1 MHYLEDYL
9 EVIEVFPE
17 ELKTRLRQ
25 IRELDERVR
34 RQLESLED
42 RSTTFFTLSRSKKQ
56 EWRQQQFACLSEEY
70 DRALQESTE
79 KVKLAT
85 QICEL
90 LDRYMKRLDHDINRF
105 TLELEAD
112 TAGIT
117 EILEQKS
124 FLLDRPPTP
133 ERAQIGQKRRNT
145 THQDDLLSAI
155 TGGELRDDYSPSR
168 SPGLPSRL
176 PRYSRRERSSMV
188 SLNLSSETET
198 DLFDLEDQFI
208 SPATLYSGTGGK
220 PPIALITTDT
230 SRSHKKKGGQQTPQS
245 VVVAETIQD
254 DYMGYIDPNE
264 PRYCLCNQVSYGE
277 MICCDNPDCP
287 IEWFHYGCVGITE
300 APKGKW
306 YCPQCIASIKK
317 RTSKK
322 S

>member
-9 EVIEVFPE
+9 EIIEVFPE

-25 IRELDERVR
+25 VRELDERVR

-42 RSTTFFTLSRSKKQ
+42 RSMTFFTLSRSKKQ
-56 EWRQQQFACLSEEY
+56 EWREQQFTCLSEEY
-70 DRALQESTE
+70 DRALTESAE
-79 KVKLAT
+79 KVKITT
-85 QICEL
+85 QIHEL
-90 LDRYMKRLDHDINRF
+90 LDRYMKRLDHDVTRF

-117 EILEQKS
+117 EALEQKS
-124 FLLDRPPTP
+124 YHLDRPPSP
-133 ERAQIGQKRRNT
+133 ERPQIGQKRRHA

-155 TGGELRDDYSPSR
+155 GGDLHDDYSPSR

-176 PRYSRRERSSMV
+176 PRYSRRERSNLV

-198 DLFDLEDQFI
+198 DLFDLDDQFI

-220 PPIALITTDT
+220 PPIALITSD
-230 SRSHKKKGGQQTPQS
+230 SARSHKKKTTQQTPQS

-277 MICCDNPDCP
+277 MICCDSPECP

-322 S
+322 N